1 MPKVPA
7 TARGARFTGWGLALP
22 ERVITNDELSK
33 TMETSDEWIRERTGI
48 HRRHV
53 GGSTMSLSVDS
64 ARKAIAMAGLQPSDI
79 DALVLATTTPDRQVP
94 ATSAAVAREL
104 GLSCGAFDINAACS
118 GFVYALAVAH
128 GLIAIGSQKVLLIGT
143 DTLSR
148 ITDWTDRNT
157 AVLFADGSGAAVLE
171 AVDGPGHL
179 LAWDLDAD
187 GSAEDLLYAEIGG
200 NIQMDGKEVFRR
212 AVRIM
217 VDSAQKSL
225 AIAGVSGDDIALV
238 VPHQATTRIIDAAC
252 DRLGIPAERTAVVLH
267 ETGNT
272 SSASIP
278 LALFDAATDGAMSG
292 RHLRDGD
299 LVLMVG
305 FGAGMTA
312 ASAIIRWSS
321 KGASR

>member
-1 MPKVPA
+1 M
-7 TARGARFTGWGLALP
+7 
-22 ERVITNDELSK
+22 
-33 TMETSDEWIRERTGI
+33 
-48 HRRHV
+48 
-53 GGSTMSLSVDS
+53 
-64 ARKAIAMAGLQPSDI
+64 
-79 DALVLATTTPDRQVP
+79 P

-104 GLSCGAFDINAACS
+104 GLTCGAFDINAACS

-128 GLIAIGSQKVLLIGT
+128 GLIAIGSQKVLLVGT

-179 LAWDLDAD
+179 LAWDIDAD

-225 AIAGVSGDDIALV
+225 AIAGVGPDDIALV
-238 VPHQATTRIIDAAC
+238 VPHQANTRIIDAAC
-252 DRLGIPAERTAVVLH
+252 DRLGIPSERTAVVLH

-278 LALFDAATDGAMSG
+278 LALFDAATDGKMSG
-292 RHLRDGD
+292 RSLRDGD

-312 ASAIIRWSS
+312 ASAIVRWTS
-321 KGASR
+321 KGARS